1 MWWGGRAA
9 EGGSLENCYAGNRIV
24 SSNLTPTAG
33 VYTRSRDSSPSMVCS
48 KKIAVMA
55 VFFLLLSWNNERYDH
70 KR

>member
-1 MWWGGRAA
+1 
-9 EGGSLENCYAGNRIV
+9 
-24 SSNLTPTAG
+24 